1 MLAGTRS
8 GWAGGVGV
16 GFRRT
21 RGPRPGLALMPRLGL
36 AQAVAVEALYHKTS
50 GSRTAV
56 VLTFDAAEVRARA
69 RANPNP
75 NPNLNPN
82 LDPDPNLN
90 PNP

>member
-1 MLAGTRS
+1 MG
-8 GWAGGVGV
+8 GWVGV
-16 GFRRT
+16 GFQRT
-21 RGPRPGLALMPRLGL
+21 RGPRPGLALMPRLRL

-56 VLTFDAAEVRARA
+56 VLTFDAAEVRVRA

-75 NPNLNPN
+75 NPNLNPK